1 MGVVEYE
8 KITDEEAFAIEN
20 DCDPI
25 EAPPGPE
32 LLLGFFVTFWNEKIG
47 WLLNDLFKKG
57 KDFVQFLLMPLSKE
71 DNHETEI

>member
-32 LLLGFFVTFWNEKIG
+32 LLLGFFVTF
-47 WLLNDLFKKG
+47 
-57 KDFVQFLLMPLSKE
+57 
-71 DNHETEI
+71 